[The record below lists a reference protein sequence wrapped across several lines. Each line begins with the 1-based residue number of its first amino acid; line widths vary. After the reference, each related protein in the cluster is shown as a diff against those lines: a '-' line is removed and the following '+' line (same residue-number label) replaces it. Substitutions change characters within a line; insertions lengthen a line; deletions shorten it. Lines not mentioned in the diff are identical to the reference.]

1 MRQLGP
7 LSDADG
13 STRLDQLAT
22 VITMIKVLVVW
33 KQAANMLP
41 GMLEDDKR
49 VVGLGDDSF
58 VDVNR
63 FAVLVLFPVLTV
75 HSFVADGLV
84 PMILDAGLDCY

>member
-1 MRQLGP
+1 MLG
-7 LSDADG
+7 
-13 STRLDQLAT
+13 
-22 VITMIKVLVVW
+22 
-33 KQAANMLP
+33 
-41 GMLEDDKR
+41 DDKR

-75 HSFVADGLV
+75 HLVVADGLV